1 MLRPKPPKAA
11 GAAEV
16 VAGATA
22 APGAGVGATVAVV
35 ALGAP
40 NPGFVV
46 QCSMGFFGNFSW
58 LPNPITVLSRGWEKS
73 KSNPQNFDEGIQ

>member
-22 APGAGVGATVAVV
+22 AAGAGVGATVAVV

-46 QCSMGFFGNFSW
+46 QCSMGFFGIFFMA
-58 LPNPITVLSRGWEKS
+58 S
-73 KSNPQNFDEGIQ
+73 KSNNSLEQRLGKIQIKSSKF